1 MLESFNH
8 WLIFNVALVVL
19 LVFDLL
25 ILTRGN
31 REVGMKE
38 AAWLTVFWTLVA
50 GVVGVWVWT
59 AGNSQQG
66 IEYVTGYVAERRSAS
81 TTCSSSSSSSDT
93 SIFRETS
100 RQKAYCS
107 ELLVL
112 YLREPFSSESAWR

>member
-38 AAWLTVFWTLVA
+38 AAWLTVFWTLVLSPIMVKFSHEKA
-50 GVVGVWVWT
+50 
-59 AGNSQQG
+59 
-66 IEYVTGYVAERRSAS
+66 
-81 TTCSSSSSSSDT
+81 
-93 SIFRETS
+93 FRDLGS
-100 RQKAYCS
+100 GFDFVCNIS
-107 ELLVL
+107 
-112 YLREPFSSESAWR
+112 